1 MHYIV
6 LDFEWNQPTNST
18 KIVTAPF
25 QFDSEI
31 IEIGA
36 VKLNEAFQ
44 PVDEFKTFI
53 KPVFYPDLNGI
64 VSRLTKIGRESIQ
77 DAPLFE
83 DAYTDFRDFCGAD
96 CALCTWGPDDI
107 PVLYDN
113 LIMHDMDTSLPICYD
128 LQRIFAHE
136 IMRDDRQYSLENAMK
151 LLRQEDTERAHDALN
166 DARNT
171 ARTCAFMELDRYIE
185 EYALVYVDYPIDRVE
200 GRITWK
206 KYPNPDAVRR
216 DEALTT
222 AVCPYC
228 GEKVTFGGWAQKS
241 FGKML
246 GYARCTEGD
255 EFFMRCMLA
264 KTAEGGVKARRGVY
278 EMNDDLWD
286 IYQTLLEES
295 KGKEPVSNR

>member
-18 KIVTAPF
+18 KIVTEPF

-36 VKLNEAFQ
+36 VKMDEQ
-44 PVDEFKTFI
+44 YRPVDEFKTFI

-64 VSRLTKIGRESIQ
+64 VSRLTKIGKESIQ
-77 DAPLFE
+77 NAPGFPE
-83 DAYTDFRDFCGAD
+83 AYRAFTDFCGED

-107 PVLYDN
+107 PVLFDN
-113 LIMHDMDTSLPICYD
+113 LIMHGMNTSMPVCYD

-171 ARTCAFMELDRYIE
+171 ARTCSFMELDTYMQ
-185 EYALVYVDYPIDRVE
+185 EYALVYVDYPADRTE

-206 KYPNPDAVRR
+206 KYPNMDAVRQ
-216 DEALTT
+216 DEALTHAT
-222 AVCPYC
+222 CPYC
-228 GEKVTFGGWAQKS
+228 GEKVVFGNWAQKS

-246 GYARCTEGD
+246 GYAQCTEGN
-255 EFFMRCMLA
+255 EFFIRCMLS
-264 KTAEGGVKARRGVY
+264 KTAEGEVKARRVVY

-295 KGKEPVSNR
+295 GEKVVKK